1 MNGGAAGGTTNNRTV
16 NMGGLSVVVN
26 GYEVKND
33 DDLADAIIQRINDI
47 FNEDGS
53 VWGK

>member
-1 MNGGAAGGTTNNRTV
+1 MTNNRTI

-26 GYEVKND
+26 DYEAKND
-33 DDLADAIIQRINDI
+33 NDLADTIVHRINDML
-47 FNEDGS
+47 NEDGS

>member
-1 MNGGAAGGTTNNRTV
+1 
-16 NMGGLSVVVN
+16 MGGLSVVVN